1 MDLRKSFSNDDDNSK
16 FCPVHRH
23 LFNVAL
29 CSFGLSCCLS
39 REESQVKAVWDE
51 MATSQYVGD
60 ERSATSAPFSVY
72 CLQVY

>member
-1 MDLRKSFSNDDDNSK
+1 M
-16 FCPVHRH
+16 HRH

-60 ERSATSAPFSVY
+60 ERSLYTVFRCTEKAFY
-72 CLQVY
+72 ML